1 MMRYVNIDGSMFIN
15 MDCMELF
22 GRMPDN
28 SVDCIFT
35 DIPYDGVRKEG
46 GIRNM
51 DKGKADII
59 TFDLIKFCQECL
71 RICRGTIIIFCG
83 KDQVSTVFSFFD
95 RQKKGSTRQLI
106 WEKTNPSPVSGQHI
120 YLSGIE
126 NAIWYKKPK
135 ATFNAHCKNTVF
147 RYPCGRSKIHPT
159 EKNHKLIKEILQDN
173 TTAGQAVFDPCMG
186 SASTAIVCR
195 ELGLKFIGCELD
207 TEFFDVAV
215 QRFRGK

>member
-1 MMRYVNIDGSMFIN
+1 MRYTRVDNSVFVN

-22 GRMPDN
+22 SHMTDN

-35 DIPYDGVRKEG
+35 DIPYDGVRKDG

-51 DKGKADII
+51 DKGKADVI

-71 RICRGTIIIFCG
+71 RVCKGTIIIFCG

-95 RQKKGSTRQLI
+95 SQKKGSTRQLV
-106 WEKTNPSPVSGQHI
+106 WEKTNPSPVGGQYI

-126 NAIWYKKPK
+126 NAVWYKKPG

-147 RYPCGRSKIHPT
+147 RHPCGRSKIHPT
-159 EKNHKLIKEILQDN
+159 EKNHNLIKEILQDN
-173 TTAGQAVFDPCMG
+173 TLSGKVVFDPCMG